1 MNATKTSSEQRVLS
15 VLSAQGKATASDV
28 AAAGKLGRSTAG
40 KMLVK
45 LERAG
50 KARRSKGDQSG
61 ARLPDR
67 WSLAPDGPPSNAHA
81 ATERLRPGQL
91 DGLVLDCLHKHAG
104 DALSATAI
112 ATALGRSAGAV
123 GNCLRRL
130 AATER
135 VRQVNEHP
143 RRYTAQQEE

>member
-1 MNATKTSSEQRVLS
+1 MLS
-15 VLSAQGKATASDV
+15 VLSAQGNATASDV
-28 AAAGKLGRSTAG
+28 AAAARLGRSTAG

-50 KARRSKGDQSG
+50 KARRSKATNRAQGG
-61 ARLPDR
+61 PLEPR
-67 WSLAPDGPPSNAHA
+67 PDGPPSQAHA

-91 DGLVLDCLHKHAG
+91 DWLVLDYLHKHAG

-112 ATALGRSAGAV
+112 AAALGRSAGRV

-135 VRQVNEHP
+135 VRQVNQHP
-143 RRYTAQQEE
+143 RGYTAQQEA